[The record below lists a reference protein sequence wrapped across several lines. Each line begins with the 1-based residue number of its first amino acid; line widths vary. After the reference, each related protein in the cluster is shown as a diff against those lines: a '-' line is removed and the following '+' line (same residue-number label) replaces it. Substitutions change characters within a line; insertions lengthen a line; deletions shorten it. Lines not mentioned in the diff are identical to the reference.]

1 MAKKNTLI
9 LLDENYLKNKIY
21 IIRGQKVMLDR
32 DLAEIYGYSTK
43 AFNQQIKNN
52 IKKFDNDFMFKLKK
66 EEIPDSL
73 KSNILTLNKNRNKR
87 GLHYKKYPNVFTEQG
102 VYMLMTVLKGDL
114 AIKQSKT
121 LIRLF
126 KRMKDYIFENKDLL
140 PYQDLKNLELRTDK
154 LEEDNK
160 NIKTDLN
167 KVINYFEDPST
178 YKHFL
183 ILNGMKLEADIAYKK
198 IIGLARKSIIYIDDY
213 INLKTL
219 EILSTVKN
227 NIKIILISDNKS
239 KDRITSFMV
248 DDFAVQNNTNELS
261 IYKSN
266 NKCHDRFIIID
277 FNTKNEKIYHC
288 GSSLKDAGNKIT
300 TINELDNTE
309 IYRDTILKLLDNEI
323 LILC

>member
-9 LLDENYLKNKIY
+9 LVDENYLKNKIY
-21 IIRGQKVMLDR
+21 IIRGQKVMLDS

-43 AFNQQIKNN
+43 AFNQQVQRN
-52 IKKFDNDFMFKLKK
+52 IEKFDKDFMFKISI
-66 EEIPDSL
+66 EEIPISL
-73 KSNILTLNKNRNKR
+73 RSQNVTLNKNNNMQ
-87 GLHYKKYPNVFTEQG
+87 GVHYKYSPFVFTEQG

-140 PYQDLKNLELRTDK
+140 PYQELKNLELRTDK

-167 KVINYFEDPST
+167 RVIHYFEDPST

-227 NIKIILISDNKS
+227 NIKIIIISDNKS

-248 DDFAVQNNTNELS
+248 DDFAAQNNTNELT

-277 FNTKNEKIYHC
+277 FNTRNEKIYHC

-300 TINELDNTE
+300 TINKLDNTE
-309 IYRDTILKLLDNEI
+309 IYKDAILKLLDNDY
-323 LILC
+323 LQL